1 MQSKSI
7 KVRLNSESI
16 GQAISSLKE
25 YQSSVKIKQAKLMKE
40 IGERGTDVMFDEIGK
55 YPMPC
60 SKANL
65 IRCVDYT
72 STGTTS
78 RIYNWCGY
86 AMFVE
91 FGTGIK
97 GARSPHPHDTVGYR
111 YDVNNHGEDGWN
123 YFDED
128 GWHWTMGMQ
137 ARPFAH
143 ETYEVLRPEI
153 INIAA
158 KVFNND

>member
-1 MQSKSI
+1 MQSRNI
-7 KVRLNSESI
+7 KVRLNDESI
-16 GQAISSLKE
+16 SQAISSLKE
-25 YQSSVKIKQAKLMKE
+25 YQSSMKTKQAKLMEE
-40 IGERGTDVMFDEIGK
+40 IGVRGSGVMFDEIAK
-55 YPMPC
+55 YRMPC

-65 IRCVDYT
+65 IKWIDYT
-72 STGTTS
+72 STGTST
-78 RIYNWCGY
+78 RILNRCGY

-97 GARSPHPHDTVGYR
+97 GARLPHPHDTVGYR
-111 YDVNNHGEDGWN
+111 YDVNNHGEEGWN

-143 ETYEVLRPEI
+143 ETYEALRPEI
-153 INIAA
+153 VNIAT

>member
-1 MQSKSI
+1 MQSRNI
-7 KVRLNSESI
+7 KVRLNDESI
-16 GQAISSLKE
+16 SQAISSLKE
-25 YQSSVKIKQAKLMKE
+25 YQSLMKTKQAKLMEE
-40 IGERGTDVMFDEIGK
+40 IGVRGSGVMFDEIAK
-55 YPMPC
+55 YRMPC

-65 IRCVDYT
+65 IKWIDYT
-72 STGTTS
+72 STGTST
-78 RIYNWCGY
+78 RILNRCGY

-111 YDVNNHGEDGWN
+111 YDVNNHGEEGWN

-143 ETYEVLRPEI
+143 ETYEALRPEI
-153 INIAA
+153 VNIAT